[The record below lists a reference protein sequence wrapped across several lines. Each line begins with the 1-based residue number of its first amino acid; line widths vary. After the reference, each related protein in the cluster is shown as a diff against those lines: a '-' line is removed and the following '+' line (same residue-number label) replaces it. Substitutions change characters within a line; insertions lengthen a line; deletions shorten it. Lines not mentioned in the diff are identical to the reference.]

1 MYTMYLQF
9 DFVYRYLC
17 DNNINKN
24 RTKLFLNLVGNS
36 KNIIKS
42 WVHKKSLM
50 DWVAISF
57 KEQLKTIQKNINF
70 SWQPDDILIRRGSP
84 SLEELHQTGGSVSS
98 KIIQNKIKRHS
109 AILSFLPL
117 PVSQNSWSSMK
128 IRKKASIARNI
139 MTFPWLWQFFT

>member
-1 MYTMYLQF
+1 MYLQF

-42 WVHKKSLM
+42 WVQKKSLM

-70 SWQPDDILIRRGSP
+70 S
-84 SLEELHQTGGSVSS
+84 
-98 KIIQNKIKRHS
+98 
-109 AILSFLPL
+109 
-117 PVSQNSWSSMK
+117 
-128 IRKKASIARNI
+128 
-139 MTFPWLWQFFT
+139 

>member
-1 MYTMYLQF
+1 MYLQF

-24 RTKLFLNLVGNS
+24 RTKLFLNLVWNS

-70 SWQPDDILIRRGSP
+70 S
-84 SLEELHQTGGSVSS
+84 
-98 KIIQNKIKRHS
+98 
-109 AILSFLPL
+109 
-117 PVSQNSWSSMK
+117 
-128 IRKKASIARNI
+128 
-139 MTFPWLWQFFT
+139 